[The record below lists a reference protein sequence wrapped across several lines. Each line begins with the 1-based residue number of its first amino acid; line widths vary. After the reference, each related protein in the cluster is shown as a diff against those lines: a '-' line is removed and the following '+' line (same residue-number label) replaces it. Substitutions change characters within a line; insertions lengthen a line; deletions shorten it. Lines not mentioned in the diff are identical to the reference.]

1 MVTLAMIDRF
11 ATGLLLVWPVIGLA
25 AGYGV
30 ALFDPDDSPRLLVPT
45 LLGLA
50 GGLVGGTIA
59 GVLLRGHGLWAA
71 NVAAALGAGLL
82 ALGFERITR
91 ARTVR

>member
-1 MVTLAMIDRF
+1 MVTLAVIDQF
-11 ATGLLLVWPVIGLA
+11 ATGLLLVWPLIGLA

-30 ALFDPDDSPRLLVPT
+30 ALFDPRDDARLLVPT

-59 GVLLRGHGLWAA
+59 GAVLRGHGLWMA
-71 NVAAALGAGLL
+71 NVAAALVAAVL
-82 ALGFERITR
+82 ALGYARITGR
-91 ARTVR
+91 RTA